1 MGHRAGT
8 LARPGPKVQGQG
20 SSQRRDV
27 KRKAGVSLMVEMG
40 GRAFHMNGT
49 TCSKIERR
57 QRQLY
62 VWKAANIRVPFTHL
76 IQFISI
82 H

>member
-20 SSQRRDV
+20 SSQRRGV
-27 KRKAGVSLMVEMG
+27 KRKAGVSLVVEMG

-49 TCSKIERR
+49 TRSKIERR
-57 QRQLY
+57 QQQLY
-62 VWKAANIRVPFTHL
+62 VWRAANIRMPFIHL
-76 IQFISI
+76 IHFIRI

>member
-27 KRKAGVSLMVEMG
+27 KRKAGVSLVVEMG

-49 TCSKIERR
+49 TCSKIRE
-57 QRQLY
+57 
-62 VWKAANIRVPFTHL
+62 VAAAAICLEGSKHQGAIHPFHS
-76 IQFISI
+76 F